1 MRSLSLSISF
11 LRAMRD
17 ELMDNSVN
25 PIQRIWDESG
35 HEAPSPIATVFRLGV
50 LEGRES
56 YDALV
61 DFLMTPD
68 ESNRDE
74 NFRILLRYAL
84 PISLMIPEFTP
95 VIRCLQITPHHKYD
109 VYDHTIDC
117 VLKSQRDPV
126 VRLAAFFHDV
136 GKPCVQEYRMSDDGS
151 WRHTFIGHAAKS
163 AEITRTVLERLDA
176 PGDVTDSVCLLVAEH
191 QALHNTQFSERGVSR
206 LMCRLGSEE
215 MWEKW
220 VLLRTADTLAHSDMH
235 INDERCGMSAI
246 EKAQRIH
253 DEIVE
258 KRRLHEEQADGMAI
272 DIDGNDLL
280 RLGIEQGP
288 CVGECLSYLRGA
300 VSDGSIA
307 DDRTQLLDAAE
318 EWMRSH

>member
-1 MRSLSLSISF
+1 MNRLSLSISF

-17 ELMDNSVN
+17 EIDDNSVN
-25 PIQRIWDESG
+25 PIQRVWDESG
-35 HEAPSPIATVFRLGV
+35 HEAPSPIATVLRLGA
-50 LEGRES
+50 LDGRES

-84 PISLMIPEFTP
+84 PISLMIPEFTQ

-126 VRLAAFFHDV
+126 VRLAAFFHDI

-176 PGDVTDSVCLLVAEH
+176 LLHRLVCAIGVLTHYSSSSTTVVPTLSPLMARMKTPGCLMSNTMMGILLSWQSAVAV
-191 QALHNTQFSERGVSR
+191 ASMTLRSR
-206 LMCRLGSEE
+206 L
-215 MWEKW
+215 
-220 VLLRTADTLAHSDMH
+220 RTS
-235 INDERCGMSAI
+235 R
-246 EKAQRIH
+246 
-253 DEIVE
+253 
-258 KRRLHEEQADGMAI
+258 
-272 DIDGNDLL
+272 
-280 RLGIEQGP
+280 
-288 CVGECLSYLRGA
+288 
-300 VSDGSIA
+300 
-307 DDRTQLLDAAE
+307 
-318 EWMRSH
+318 